1 MENFDAANLDS
12 VDVTLDNIAT
22 EENAEALQAKQAEF
36 EREAIPHLSSLYNFA
51 LRMCRDRD
59 DAADL
64 VQETYLKA
72 FRFFDKFEPG
82 TNCKAWL
89 FRIMKNSYINK
100 YRKTSREPDKVDY
113 DSIEEFYDTLR
124 PEYADTS
131 NLEERF
137 FNNLLDDEVS
147 QALQSL
153 PDDFRTVVIL
163 CDIEGFTY
171 EEIADFVDCP
181 IGTVRSRLH
190 RARKMLASK
199 LFDYAKTRG
208 YAPLDHEQM
217 LD

>member
-1 MENFDAANLDS
+1 MDAIME
-12 VDVTLDNIAT
+12 T
-22 EENAEALQAKQAEF
+22 EQKKEF
-36 EREAIPHLSSLYNFA
+36 EREALPHMSSLYNFA

-59 DAADL
+59 EASDL

-89 FRIMKNSYINK
+89 FRIMKNSYINR
-100 YRKTSREPDKVDY
+100 YRKISREPDKVDY

-124 PEYADTS
+124 PESADSS
-131 NLEERF
+131 NLEEKF

-147 QALQSL
+147 TALQSL

-171 EEIADFVDCP
+171 EEIAEFVDCP

-190 RARKMLASK
+190 RARKMLAQK
-199 LFDYAKTRG
+199 LMEYARARG
-208 YAPLDHEQM
+208 YVPFDHSEAE
-217 LD
+217 